1 MFHISTALLV
11 SLLWSGVTIATKL
24 LAGTLPSF
32 GYAFLRFGIASLCL
46 LPVVLMKPEKEKVT
60 VRASG
65 WILFLGLMIV
75 FFNALFFSALWY
87 ASATSVT
94 LIGAI
99 NPIITMLA
107 SAVIYQH
114 IPNRYQLFAFLL
126 SFMGVS
132 FIITHGTMGIS
143 IFKASIGEFLM
154 LAAVIAQVSFA
165 LGLKK
170 ISSHYSPHFLTFA
183 TGMAA
188 VVFLIPFVA
197 NREFIAAMSNLSR
210 TQWLLV
216 AYIGSIGTGLGTYL
230 FSYSIKHSGP
240 ARTSLTVFS
249 TMPLFVAI
257 LSLLL
262 FGIYPSLWQ
271 IIGGLLVVSSLIV
284 GLQHTR

>member
-1 MFHISTALLV
+1 MTHILTALLV
-11 SLLWSGVTIATKL
+11 SVLWSGVTIATKL
-24 LAGTLPSF
+24 LAGAIPSF

-46 LPVVLMKPEKEKVT
+46 LPVVLMKPEKERVT

-75 FFNALFFSALWY
+75 IFNALFFSALSY

-99 NPIITMLA
+99 NPILTMLA
-107 SAVIYQH
+107 SAIIYQH

-132 FIITHGTMGIS
+132 FIITHGTMGINV
-143 IFKASIGEFLM
+143 FKGSIGEFLM
-154 LAAVIAQVSFA
+154 LAAVTAQVTFA

-170 ISSHYSPHFLTFA
+170 ISGHYSPHFLTFA

-188 VVFLIPFVA
+188 VTFLFPLVA
-197 NREFIAAMSNLSR
+197 NPEFITALSNLNT
-210 TQWLLV
+210 TQLLLV

-230 FSYSIKHSGP
+230 FSYCIKHSGP

-249 TMPLFVAI
+249 TMPLFVAV
-257 LSLLL
+257 LSFVL
-262 FGIYPSLWQ
+262 FGVYPSMWQ
-271 IIGGLLVVSSLIV
+271 IIGGFLVVSSLVI
-284 GLQHTR
+284 GLRHTR